1 MPEPNHRK
9 TRRNSITATKD
20 FVKRVL
26 GEVPLTAEI
35 YWLLRHRSGTITSR
49 FSLSFLDQCL
59 PEAYAQVQECRK
71 NSKPG
76 KKVFLFSSLHIWLNH
91 ATILGLGLAAD
102 GHDVTLGYLPYSDW
116 FTPINRFDLRR
127 QNLYAQRVFKKAADC
142 LHTVSFLSTSAAYKS
157 LPAELE
163 ERVTRVSRFD
173 AQYTDQVEMVD
184 EKSAIF
190 QLRQQRNLSAARTAL
205 NWLQENRPDVVIVPN
220 GTIFEFGVVYEVAKY
235 LNLSVVTYEFD
246 NQKQHIWL
254 AQNDRVMLQN
264 TDALWEAYQ
273 TKPLT
278 NEESEKIQALFE
290 ARKKASVWKNFSRL
304 WQSIPAEGVQ
314 QAREKLGLDQR
325 PVVLLATNVLGDSLT
340 LGRQIFSQSMQ
351 EWIERTVQYFAG
363 REDVQLVIRVHPGEV
378 LTHGVSMVDVVSHVL
393 PRLPEHIHLIRPEEK
408 VNTYDLIAAADVGLV
423 YTTTVGLEMAMS
435 GVPVIVSGKTH
446 YSNRGFT
453 IDPDSWLRYY
463 KELGIILSDPKKAR
477 LRDEQV
483 KNAWAYAYR
492 FFFNFPRPF
501 PWHIHFLRNDY
512 AQYPIKKVFSRSGR
526 KEFDMTFKYLV
537 NEPLDWNVIR
547 KSE

>member
-1 MPEPNHRK
+1 MPEPNLRK
-9 TRRNSITATKD
+9 NRRNSITATKD
-20 FVKRVL
+20 FVKRIL

-35 YWLLRHRSGTITSR
+35 YWLLRHRSGTIASR

-59 PEAYAQVQECRK
+59 PEACAQVQKCRK
-71 NSKPG
+71 DSKPG

-127 QNLYAQRVFKKAADC
+127 QNLYAQRVFKKTADC
-142 LHTVSFLSTSAAYKS
+142 IHTVSFLSTSAAYKS

-163 ERVTRVSRFD
+163 ERITQVSRFD

-184 EKSAIF
+184 EKSFIF
-190 QLRQQRNLSAARTAL
+190 QLRQQRNLSAARTAF
-205 NWLQENRPDVVIVPN
+205 NWLQQNRPDVVIVPN
-220 GTIFEFGVVYEVAKY
+220 GTIFEFGVVYEVAKH
-235 LNLSVVTYEFD
+235 LNLPVVTYEFD

-273 TKPLT
+273 KKPLT

-340 LGRQIFSQSMQ
+340 LGRQVFSQSMQ

-378 LTHGVSMVDVVSHVL
+378 LTHGISMVDVVSHVL

-463 KELGIILSDPKKAR
+463 KELGIILSGPKKAR

-512 AQYPIKKVFSRSGR
+512 AQYPIMKVFSHSGR
-526 KEFDMTFKYLV
+526 KEFGSTFGYLV

>member
-1 MPEPNHRK
+1 MPALTHRK
-9 TRRNSITATKD
+9 NRRNSIAATKD
-20 FVKRVL
+20 FIKRIL

-35 YWLLRHRSGTITSR
+35 YWLIRHRSGTISSR
-49 FSLSFLDQCL
+49 FSLSLLDQNLADICS
-59 PEAYAQVQECRK
+59 QVEVCRK
-71 NSKPG
+71 DSKPG

-102 GHDVTLGYLPYSDW
+102 GHQVTLGYLPYSDW

-127 QNLYAQRVFKKAADC
+127 QNLYAQRVFKKAASC
-142 LHTVSFLSTSAAYKS
+142 IHTVSFLSTSAAYKS

-163 ERVTRVSRFD
+163 ERITQVSQFD

-184 EKSAIF
+184 EKNPVF
-190 QLRQQRNLSAARTAL
+190 QLRQQRNFSAARSVFC
-205 NWLQENRPDVVIVPN
+205 WLQENRPDVVIVPN
-220 GTIFEFGVVYEVAKY
+220 GTILEFGVVYEVARY
-235 LNLSVVTYEFD
+235 LNIPVVTYEFD
-246 NQKQHIWL
+246 NQQQRIWL

-264 TDALWEAYQ
+264 TDALWSAYKN
-273 TKPLT
+273 KPLT
-278 NEESEKIQALFE
+278 NEESEKIHALFE

-314 QAREKLGLDQR
+314 EARAKLGLDKR

-351 EWIERTVQYFAG
+351 EWIERTVQYFTG

-446 YSNRGFT
+446 YRDRGFT
-453 IDPDSWLRYY
+453 IDPDSWLKYY
-463 KELGIILSDPKKAR
+463 KELGIILANPQKAR
-477 LRDEQV
+477 LHTDQIET
-483 KNAWAYAYR
+483 AWAYAYR

-501 PWHIHFLRNDY
+501 PWHLHHLKNDY
-512 AQYPIKKVFSRSGR
+512 AENPIKNVFSRSGR
-526 KEFDMTFKYLV
+526 KKFGATFNYLV
-537 NEPLDWNVIR
+537 YEPLDWEQICKV
-547 KSE
+547 E

>member
-1 MPEPNHRK
+1 MPENNHKRNHK
-9 TRRNSITATKD
+9 NSISATKD
-20 FVKRVL
+20 FVKRIL

-35 YWLLRHRSGTITSR
+35 YWLLRHRSGNITSR

-59 PEAYAQVQECRK
+59 PEACAQVIESRK
-71 NSKPG
+71 DVKPG
-76 KKVFLFSSLHIWLNH
+76 KKIFLFSSLHIWLNH

-102 GHDVTLGYLPYSDW
+102 GHSVTLGYLPYSDW

-127 QNLYAQRVFKKAADC
+127 QNLYAQRVFKKAAGC
-142 LHTVSFLSTSAAYKS
+142 IQTVSFLSTSAAYKS
-157 LPAELE
+157 LPPELE
-163 ERVTRVSRFD
+163 EHVAQISRFD
-173 AQYTDQVEMVD
+173 AQYTDQVEIVD
-184 EKSAIF
+184 EKSPIF
-190 QLRQQRNLSAARTAL
+190 QLRQHRNLSAARSAMS
-205 NWLQENRPDVVIVPN
+205 WLQDNRPDVVIVPN
-220 GTIFEFGVVYEVAKY
+220 GTIFEFGVIYEVAKF
-235 LNLSVVTYEFD
+235 LKIPVVTYEFD
-246 NQKQHIWL
+246 NQQQHIWL

-264 TDALWEAYQ
+264 TDALWEAYRK
-273 TKPLT
+273 KPLT
-278 NEESEKIQALFE
+278 NDESEKIHALFE

-314 QAREKLGLDQR
+314 QAREKLGLDKR

-363 REDVQLVIRVHPGEV
+363 RDDVQLVIRVHPGEV
-378 LTHGVSMVDVVSHVL
+378 LTHGASMVDVVSNVL
-393 PRLPEHIHLIRPEEK
+393 PRLPENIHLIRPEEK

-446 YSNRGFT
+446 YRNRGFT
-453 IDPDSWLRYY
+453 IDPDSWLKYY
-463 KELGIILSDPKKAR
+463 KELGVILSSPKKAR
-477 LRDEQV
+477 LREEQIN
-483 KNAWAYAYR
+483 NAWAYAYR

-512 AQYPIKKVFSRSGR
+512 AQNPIKKVFNRSGR
-526 KEFDMTFKYLV
+526 KEFGSTFKYLV
-537 NEPLDWNVIR
+537 NEPLDWDAIR
-547 KSE
+547 MSE

>member
-9 TRRNSITATKD
+9 NRRNSTKD
-20 FVKRVL
+20 FVKRIL

-35 YWLLRHRSGTITSR
+35 YWLLRHHSGTITSR

-59 PEAYAQVQECRK
+59 PEACAQVQESRK
-71 NSKPG
+71 DSKAG

-91 ATILGLGLAAD
+91 AALLGLGLAAD

-127 QNLYAQRVFKKAADC
+127 QNLYAQRVFKKAVGC
-142 LHTVSFLSTSAAYKS
+142 IHTVSFLSTSAAYKS

-163 ERVTRVSRFD
+163 ERITQVSRYD

-190 QLRQQRNLSAARTAL
+190 HLRQQRNLSTARTAL

-235 LNLSVVTYEFD
+235 LKLPVVSYEFD

-264 TDALWEAYQ
+264 TDALWAAYQ
-273 TKPLT
+273 KKPLN

-340 LGRQIFSQSMQ
+340 LGRQVFSQTMQ

-378 LTHGVSMVDVVSHVL
+378 LTHGVSMADVVSHVL

-453 IDPDSWLRYY
+453 IDPDSWLKYY
-463 KELGIILSDPKKAR
+463 KELGIILSNPKKAR

-512 AQYPIKKVFSRSGR
+512 AQYPIKKVFSRSGK
-526 KEFDMTFKYLV
+526 KEFGSTFKYLV
-537 NEPLDWNVIR
+537 NEPLDWNFIR